1 MKKQNLK
8 FGNLSKISTRRFPN
22 PNFASAAYKS
32 DGKDP
37 GDEDEDDEEDEDE
50 DEETEDDKDEEE
62 VGKEKRQFL
71 KKIKGTI
78 AKEIEKRGYKNA
90 DDLNKL
96 VDDKLKNLN
105 LEALRKFDAEKVN
118 KTLKNL
124 AAEQEKMKQEGKDE
138 NKKTNLRS
146 ILNEKMKDIELIF
159 RNKIEGKEVKLN
171 IRAAAVMTTLNTIDE
186 NAYPD
191 EMIESM
197 SIAEFVPKRY
207 GNQFIYDIVDKE
219 TLAEIEQYTTWL
231 EEGDEEG
238 AFAIVDEGGLKP
250 LVSTSLV
257 RNYAK
262 AKKVA
267 GKYIVT
273 EEFVKWRKKA
283 YGIIKRLINDKLVR
297 DYIQLLVTDLNAE
310 AVPYT
315 GTILDDQFVAP
326 NDYDAIGAA
335 AAQIEALNFY
345 PDVLIINPQDKWRI
359 ALQKDNQGQYYL
371 TIPTYDPNGIMRMM
385 GFQVV
390 VSTYQPAGTFTLG
403 ESKLFKVEEETITIR
418 MGYGITVTGA
428 NPVTQVVSD
437 FDNNQMR
444 IIVEMFFKDWL
455 ATNHNGSYVRD
466 TFANVKAALLK
477 P

>member
-8 FGNLSKISTRRFPN
+8 FGDLGKISTRRFPN

-50 DEETEDDKDEEE
+50 DEETEEEE
-62 VGKEKRQFL
+62 DETVVKEKRQFM
-71 KKIKGTI
+71 KKIKGTVT
-78 AKEIEKRGYKNA
+78 KEIEKRGYKNS
-90 DDLNKL
+90 DELNKL
-96 VDDKLKNLN
+96 VDDKLKSLN
-105 LEALRKFDAEKVN
+105 LEALRNFDAAKVN

-124 AAEQEKMKQEGKDE
+124 AAEQEKMKSGNAED
-138 NKKTNLRS
+138 KKVNLRS
-146 ILNEKMKDIELIF
+146 ILNDKMKDIELLF
-159 RNKIEGKEVKLN
+159 RAKASGKEIKLN
-171 IRAAAVMTTLNTIDE
+171 IRAAAVMATDNTIDE
-186 NAYPD
+186 NSYPD

-197 SIAEFVPKRY
+197 SLAEFVPKRY
-207 GNQFIYDIVDKE
+207 GNQFIYDIVDRE
-219 TLAEIEQYTTWL
+219 IVGEIEQYTTWL

-238 AFAIVDEGGLKP
+238 AFAIVAEGGLKP
-250 LVSTSLV
+250 LVSTALV
-257 RNYAK
+257 RNYAE

-283 YGIIKRLINDKLVR
+283 YAIIRRLINDKLVR

-310 AVPYT
+310 AVAYT

-359 ALQKDNQGQYYL
+359 ALQKDTTGAYYL
-371 TIPTYDPNGIMRMM
+371 TIPTYDPNGVMRMM

-403 ESKLFKVEEETITIR
+403 ESKLFKVEEEAITVR

-428 NPVTQVVSD
+428 NPVTNVVSD

-455 ATNHNGSYVRD
+455 ATNHAGSFVRD